1 MDVGRVQGEPLKKK
15 AGGYTLVELLI
26 TLAISGLIFVVVGT
40 VMFQLSTVS
49 GDGNDKLSVVHE
61 VQNAQYWFNL
71 DGQTAMSATGGA
83 SLVLAFPAGQTV
95 TYSLTGKSLQRVEG
109 SSTMTLAQNISSLS
123 FSVQA
128 RLVSMDITSSISGRT
143 DVSEQNTYKVYLRPV
158 QP

>member
-1 MDVGRVQGEPLKKK
+1 MKNE
-15 AGGYTLVELLI
+15 GGYTLVEMLI
-26 TLAISGLIFVVVGT
+26 TIAISGLIFVVVGT

-49 GDGNDKLSVVHE
+49 GYGNDKLSTIHE

-71 DGQTAMSATGGA
+71 DGQTAVSASGGS

-95 TYSLTGKSLQRVEG
+95 TYALTGKNMQRIEG
-109 SSTMTLAQNISSLS
+109 SSSMTLAQNISSLS